1 MLYSPHAPEFDHFSL
16 KDEREKTEFDLI
28 ISSLRMKGQRQ
39 EWSKI
44 IKKGENV
51 GKRDRLMSFSSFD
64 EGWSVLSP

>member
-1 MLYSPHAPEFDHFSL
+1 MILHNPYAPEFDHFSL
-16 KDEREKTEFDLI
+16 KD
-28 ISSLRMKGQRQ
+28 MKGQRQ

-44 IKKGENV
+44 IEKRENI